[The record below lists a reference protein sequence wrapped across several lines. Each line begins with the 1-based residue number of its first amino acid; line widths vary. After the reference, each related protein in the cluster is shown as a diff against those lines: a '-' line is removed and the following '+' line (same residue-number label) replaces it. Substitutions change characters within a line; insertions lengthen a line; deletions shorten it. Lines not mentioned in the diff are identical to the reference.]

1 MVASKVN
8 EDQYLTNLPR
18 NKSFTTNLT
27 LISNNENLSPI
38 IYLNGGSSTEFI
50 SNRLNQPFNP
60 DAYGSNKLIR
70 TTNEDPH
77 SSVYISQ
84 DISLKTPST
93 SLKVIIAAYR
103 HESSD
108 FRVAY
113 KLMREDSTSIEQTF
127 ELFPGYKNLNSN
139 GTVIDPAKNNG
150 RPDSFVP
157 PNPDGQ
163 YSEYVFSA
171 DNLDQFIGYTIKI
184 MMSGTNQAY
193 YPKITD
199 LRTIALA

>member
-8 EDQYLTNLPR
+8 EDEYLSNLPR
-18 NKSFTTNLT
+18 SRSFTTNLT
-27 LISNNENLSPI
+27 LSSNSENLSPM

-50 SNRLNQPFNP
+50 SNRLNQPIDLEKYN
-60 DAYGSNKLIR
+60 SNELVR
-70 TTNEDPH
+70 TIDEDPH

-84 DISLKTPST
+84 DILLTQPST
-93 SLKVIIAAYR
+93 SLKVILAAYR

-113 KLMREDSTSIEQTF
+113 KLMREDSTSVEQTF
-127 ELFPGYKNLNSN
+127 ELFPGYKNLNSS
-139 GTVIDPAKNNG
+139 GVVIDPTKNDG
-150 RPDSFVP
+150 RPDSYVG
-157 PNPDGQ
+157 PNVNGE
-163 YSEYVFSA
+163 YSEYTFSA
-171 DNLDQFIGYTIKI
+171 ENLDEFVGYTIKI

-199 LRTIALA
+199 LRCIALA

>member
-8 EDQYLTNLPR
+8 EDEYLTDLPR
-18 NKSFTTNLT
+18 NKSFTTNIT
-27 LISNNENLSPI
+27 LSSNSENLSPM

-50 SNRLNQPFNP
+50 SNRLNRPI
-60 DAYGSNKLIR
+60 DLDGYSSNSLIKSID
-70 TTNEDPH
+70 EDPH

-84 DISLKTPST
+84 QISLTQPST
-93 SLKVIIAAYR
+93 SLKVIVAAYR

-113 KLMREDSTSIEQTF
+113 KLMRKDSTSIEQTF
-127 ELFPGYKNLNSN
+127 ELFPGFNNLNSK
-139 GTVIDPAKNNG
+139 GIVIDPTKNDG
-150 RPDSFVP
+150 RPDTFVP
-157 PNPDGQ
+157 PNSIGE

-171 DNLDQFIGYTIKI
+171 ENLDEFVGYSIKI

-199 LRTIALA
+199 LRAIALA

>member
-1 MVASKVN
+1 M
-8 EDQYLTNLPR
+8 
-18 NKSFTTNLT
+18 
-27 LISNNENLSPI
+27 
-38 IYLNGGSSTEFI
+38 
-50 SNRLNQPFNP
+50 
-60 DAYGSNKLIR
+60 
-70 TTNEDPH
+70 
-77 SSVYISQ
+77 YISQ
-84 DISLKTPST
+84 DISLKTPSK

-113 KLMREDSTSIEQTF
+113 KLMREDSSSIEQTF

-139 GTVIDPAKNNG
+139 GTVIDPAKNDG
-150 RPDSFVP
+150 RPDSFVA

-163 YSEYVFSA
+163 YSEYVFTA
-171 DNLDQFIGYTIKI
+171 NNLDDFVGYTIKI